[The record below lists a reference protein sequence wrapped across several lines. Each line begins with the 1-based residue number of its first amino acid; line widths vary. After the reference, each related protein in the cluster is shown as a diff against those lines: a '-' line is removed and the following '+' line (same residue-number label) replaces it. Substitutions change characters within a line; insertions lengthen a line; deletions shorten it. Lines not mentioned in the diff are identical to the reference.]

1 MKYMHFKGS
10 CSYAGIANMLELSG
24 YDTEDYIIAN
34 KIKLPYMFD
43 YVDGTYLAERVFKT
57 KSGLIYF

>member
-1 MKYMHFKGS
+1 MFYSMLIVRGVIMKYMHFKGS

-34 KIKLPYMFD
+34 KIKLQ
-43 YVDGTYLAERVFKT
+43 
-57 KSGLIYF
+57 